1 MSTMF
6 TGLVETTGQL
16 LRIDPQKG
24 GRRLAIRTE
33 LAPAGLVVG
42 DSLAV
47 NGICLTVVTL
57 GDGSAEVE
65 AGPETLARTT
75 MTEWRP
81 GRELNL
87 ERAMRADGRWGGHFV
102 TGHVDG
108 VGRVTALRADGL
120 QNTLSVVLPEDLLS
134 CVVEKGSVSLDGVSL
149 TVAAV
154 RGAAV
159 EVAVIPHTW
168 ENTVFRK
175 LRVGDRVNVET
186 DMLGK
191 YIVQFLSRRKGLS

>member
-1 MSTMF
+1 MF
-6 TGLVETTGQL
+6 TGLVEATGQL
-16 LRIDPQKG
+16 LRIDPHQG
-24 GRRLAIRTE
+24 GRRLAIRTA
-33 LAPAGLVVG
+33 LAPAGLAVG

-65 AGPETLARTT
+65 AGPETLSRTT
-75 MTEWRP
+75 MGEWRP

-87 ERAMRADGRWGGHFV
+87 ERAMRADGRFGGHFV

-108 VGRVTALRADGL
+108 TGRVTGLRADGL
-120 QNTLSVVLPEDLLS
+120 QTTLAVVLPEDLLS
-134 CVVEKGSVSLDGVSL
+134 CVVEKGSVALDGVSL

-159 EVAVIPHTW
+159 EVAMIPHTW

>member
-1 MSTMF
+1 MF

-16 LRIDPQKG
+16 LRIDPHQG
-24 GRRLAIRTE
+24 GRRLVIRTT
-33 LAPAGLVVG
+33 LAPEGLAVG

-47 NGICLTVVTL
+47 NGICLTVVRP
-57 GDGSAEVE
+57 GDGVAEVE

-75 MTEWRP
+75 MGEWRP

-108 VGRVTALRADGL
+108 TGRVTALRADGL
-120 QNTLSVVLPEDLLS
+120 QTTLSVVLPEDLLV
-134 CVVEKGSVSLDGVSL
+134 CVVEKGSVALDGVSL

-159 EVAVIPHTW
+159 EVAMIPHTR
-168 ENTVFRK
+168 ENTVFRT
-175 LRVGDRVNVET
+175 LRVGERVNVET

>member
-1 MSTMF
+1 MF

-16 LRIDPQKG
+16 LRIDPRQG
-24 GRRLAIRTE
+24 GRCLAIRTTLVPSG
-33 LAPAGLVVG
+33 LAVG

-47 NGICLTVVTL
+47 NGVCLTVVTL
-57 GDGSAEVE
+57 GEGSAEVE
-65 AGPETLARTT
+65 AGPETVARTT
-75 MTEWRP
+75 MGEWRP

-108 VGRVTALRADGL
+108 TGRVTGLRADGL
-120 QNTLSVVLPEDLLS
+120 QTTLSVVLPEALLG
-134 CVVEKGSVSLDGVSL
+134 CVVEKGSVALDGVSL

-159 EVAVIPHTW
+159 EVAMIPHTR
-168 ENTVFRK
+168 ENTIFRT
-175 LRVGDRVNVET
+175 LRVGERVNVET